1 MNAAYTVPLFV
12 RGDVIT
18 DDLVSFGTRDS
29 GVQFQAPDMS
39 RHVHRLP
46 LANPIEMTNLHELPF
61 DGILD
66 VLEALG
72 DALTFETNPHLQ
84 EAYAAALLAN
94 PLPSD
99 MLANSYRILQPLFAR
114 SHVLELAESQVGLD
128 YLNGWVAQTRG
139 DGRQL
144 RVRAFGSRVL
154 HIPAGN
160 GGLVSAVT
168 ILRSV
173 ITRCDTIIK
182 APSNDPLTAVAIART
197 LADVA
202 PDHPITKHL
211 SVAYWK
217 GGDTAVEEQLYR
229 PEHIEKIVA
238 WGGFASVKHVTR
250 YVQPGL
256 EMIALDPKRS
266 ATIIG
271 PEAFSDDETMREVA
285 RCTAVDIGVA
295 NQEGC
300 ANARVIYVMSGTD
313 ADGIAHA
320 NRLGEMIYDEMMD
333 LPAFISTP
341 PLYPSR
347 DLYDH
352 VEASRMV
359 DDWFRVIGGD
369 HREGAVIVS
378 QFDSAVD
385 YAAMLSGRV
394 ANIVPVDGIDKVT
407 EAVTAYAQT
416 IGIYPESLKRQLRD
430 TLPLFGAQRLTTL
443 GYACSVP
450 IAAPQDGIEP
460 MRRMCKWIVEEACD
474 PDVVTPLWRLGQAEA
489 HSLRKNPR
497 RWRSP
502 TASTSPVRPV

>member
-1 MNAAYTVPLFV
+1 MSGAYTVPLFL
-12 RGDVIT
+12 RGEVIT
-18 DDLVSFGTRDS
+18 DDLVTFGTRGGDA
-29 GVQFQAPDMS
+29 QFQSPDMA

-46 LANPIEMTNLHELPF
+46 LPSPMAMTDLHKLSF
-61 DGILD
+61 DEILD

-72 DALTFETNPHLQ
+72 NALDFDHNTHLQ
-84 EAYAAALLAN
+84 EAYEAALLAN
-94 PLPSD
+94 PLPPD
-99 MLANSYRILQPLFAR
+99 MLKNSYRILQPLFTRAN
-114 SHVLELAESQVGLD
+114 VLEIADSQVGLG
-128 YLNGWVAQTRG
+128 YLNGWVPQTLS

-182 APSNDPLTAVAIART
+182 APSNDPLTAIAIART

-202 PDHPITKHL
+202 PDHPITRHL
-211 SVAYWK
+211 AVAYWK
-217 GGDTAVEEQLYR
+217 GGDVAVEEPLYR

-250 YVQPGL
+250 YIQPGL

-271 PEAFSDDETMREVA
+271 HQAFSDDETMREVA
-285 RCTAVDIGVA
+285 RCAAVDIGVA

-300 ANARVIYVMSGTD
+300 ANARVIYAMSGTD
-313 ADGIAHA
+313 TAGIANA
-320 NRLGEMIYDEMMD
+320 NKLGEMIYEEMTR

-341 PLYPSR
+341 PLHPSR
-347 DLYDH
+347 ELYDH
-352 VEASRMV
+352 VEASRMT
-359 DDWFRVIGGD
+359 DDWYRVIGGD
-369 HREGAVIVS
+369 QREGAIIVS
-378 QFDSAVD
+378 RFDSAVD
-385 YAAMLSGRV
+385 YSAMLSGRV
-394 ANIVPVDGIDKVT
+394 ANIVPVDSIDKVT
-407 EAVTAYAQT
+407 EAVTAYTQT
-416 IGIYPESLKRQLRD
+416 IGIYPESLKRELRD

-450 IAAPQDGIEP
+450 IAAPQDAIEP

-474 PDVVTPLWRLGQAEA
+474 PDEVTPLWRLGEVSAQA
-489 HSLRKNPR
+489 
-497 RWRSP
+497 
-502 TASTSPVRPV
+502 